1 MNASSPMLIAVVS
14 LLLIGGGW
22 GALLRVKA
30 RQHSGTPGVR
40 IAPIPTRDKAG
51 TIVRSQSVPLPSTV
65 PGYLAK
71 LGEIDDTELNTL
83 PPDTTF
89 GRMVYESVSSPL
101 AAQATVILMNADRTS
116 IHQPEFCL
124 TGNGWRIV
132 NRSTRRIP
140 FERFAG
146 GGLEV
151 RRFDSRTSYHGD
163 DGRDHES
170 ASVYVFWFVADHQW
184 TASHWTRTWWMT
196 RDLLSENVLQRWA
209 YVSYFAPCAPGTEDA
224 TYERLCDLIRTT
236 IPEFQ
241 IAGFQDR

>member
-1 MNASSPMLIAVVS
+1 MNASSPMFVAVVS

-30 RQHSGTPGVR
+30 RQHSGIPGVR
-40 IAPIPTRDKAG
+40 TAPIPTRDKAG
-51 TIVRSQSVPLPSTV
+51 TIVRSQSVPLPNSV
-65 PGYLAK
+65 PGFLTK
-71 LGEIDDTELNTL
+71 QG
-83 PPDTTF
+83 
-89 GRMVYESVSSPL
+89 
-101 AAQATVILMNADRTS
+101 TVILMDADRTS

-124 TGNGWRIV
+124 TGNGWRIL

-140 FERFAG
+140 FDRFAG

-151 RRFDSRTSYHGD
+151 RRFDSRTKYLGD

-170 ASVYVFWFVADHQW
+170 ASVYVFWFVADRQW

-209 YVSYFAPCAPGTEDA
+209 YVSYFAPCVPGNEDA
-224 TYERLCDLIRTT
+224 TYERLCDLIRST